1 MKGTTLR
8 ELINR
13 YDLQAMAL
21 TDRQHPID
29 SEYPNQFFRAHLKY
43 RKKLMPRGNVMIR
56 LMKIQCAFIKYRRSE
71 EYLQKK
77 IDEYNAKYQREASNA
92 GN

>member
-21 TDRQHPID
+21 ADRQHPID
-29 SEYPNQFFRAHLKY
+29 SEYSMPFFRAHLKH
-43 RKKLMPRGNVMIR
+43 REKLMPRGNVMIR
-56 LMKIQCAFIKYRRSE
+56 LMKIQCAFIKYRKSE

-77 IDEYNAKYQREASNA
+77 IDEYNAKYQQEESNA